1 MDTKFLNTRYTLMQT
16 SYWGIFCALNGYAAL
31 YLDGK
36 GFTAGQTGTLLALAN
51 IMAAFLQPVVAAKAD
66 RPDRFALKEL
76 IISIGLASALA
87 SVLLCITGMDFWIVS
102 ILFCGAVVTNQILQ
116 PLVNAVSM
124 YYLNRGEK
132 INFGF
137 ARGIGSVAYAG
148 VSYLIGLLA
157 ERTGVIVIPLFVV
170 VLSILFIAMAFSF
183 QIHRGGTDNEKTH
196 EKDTKGFLT
205 VFSEHKTFA
214 VFLTGIIVMFI
225 FHFMTNT
232 YMFQMIQSIGGD
244 SRNMGLAVSI
254 AAICEIPV
262 MIFFSKIVERIRV
275 ETLLRI
281 AGIGWL
287 IKAVAFCFCTSVTG
301 IYMTQVVQ
309 ILAFG
314 IYVPASVYYANQTM
328 DEGSK
333 VKGQAMVTTAFTIGS
348 VLGNLLGGKL
358 IDWYGVHQML
368 VAGAGCTLAG
378 SVLFFIGTMREKNE
392 KKRI

>member
-1 MDTKFLNTRYTLMQT
+1 MDRKFLNTRYTLMQT

-36 GFTAGQTGTLLALAN
+36 GFTAGQTGMLLALAN
-51 IMAAFLQPVVAAKAD
+51 IMAAFLQPMVAAKAD
-66 RPDRFALKEL
+66 KPGRFALKEL

-102 ILFCGAVVTNQILQ
+102 ILFCVAVVTNQILQ

-148 VSYLIGLLA
+148 VSYLIGLFA
-157 ERTGVIVIPLFVV
+157 GQAGVIVIPLFVV
-170 VLSILFIAMAFSF
+170 ILSILFITMAFSF
-183 QIHRGGTDNEKTH
+183 QIHGDSADERRTD
-196 EKDTKGFLT
+196 EKDGKGSLA
-205 VFSEHKTFA
+205 VFSEYKTFS
-214 VFLTGIIVMFI
+214 VFLAGIMVMFI

-232 YMFQMIQSIGGD
+232 YMFQMIQSAGGSSKD
-244 SRNMGLAVSI
+244 MGLAVSI
-254 AAICEIPV
+254 AAVCEIPV

-287 IKAVAFCFCTSVTG
+287 IKAVAFCFCTSVAG
-301 IYMTQVVQ
+301 IYMTQVLQ

-368 VAGAGCTLAG
+368 VAGAGCTLVGA
-378 SVLFFIGTMREKNE
+378 VLFFVGTIRKS
-392 KKRI
+392 